1 MKTNIKSLNI
11 SRVIMKSVVMIING
25 SQAELSF
32 ISVSSLVKREVSF
45 WLPLIS
51 VEQTCQEVILI

>member
-51 VEQTCQEVILI
+51 VEQTYQEVILI